1 LGKKPHLVDCLYIDN
16 AAKAH
21 LLAADRLAPG
31 STIAGKAYFI
41 SQGEPIDI
49 AELMSRIIGTAGF
62 PPINRSIPP
71 AVAYL
76 AGWLLEMI
84 YTLFRIQKEP
94 PMTRFLAKQ
103 LSTSHWFDI
112 TAARRDLD
120 YHPTISIEQ
129 GLKRL
134 EEWLRDQS
142 NL

>member
-1 LGKKPHLVDCLYIDN
+1 MDCIYIDN
-16 AAKAH
+16 AAEAH

-31 STIAGKAYFI
+31 STVAGKAYFI
-41 SQGEPIDI
+41 SQGEPIEI
-49 AELMSRIIGTAGF
+49 AELMSLIIGTAGF
-62 PPINRSIPP
+62 PPIDRSVPP
-71 AVAYL
+71 AVAYA

-112 TAARRDLD
+112 TAARKDLD
-120 YHPTISIEQ
+120 FHPAISIEQ

-134 EEWLRDQS
+134 EEWLREQS
-142 NL
+142 TI